1 METTT
6 LLNGFKETGTLAY
19 ETPQAQYQPFTCF
32 VINTADHSIKLD
44 WTIKTHFKKLEF

>member
-1 METTT
+1 MLSYSEKNQCFMETTT

-32 VINTADHSIKLD
+32 VINTADHSIILD
-44 WTIKTHFKKLEF
+44 